1 MLELKNIVKIYSTGE
16 TQVKALK
23 GVSIN
28 FRKCEFVSV
37 LGPSGCGKTT
47 MLNIVGGLDRY
58 TYGDLVI
65 NGVSTKNYADSDW
78 DAYRNHSVGFVFQ
91 SYNLIPHQTV
101 EKNVELALTL
111 SGVRKEERMKR
122 AREALEKVGLKD
134 HFKKLPNQ
142 LSGGQ
147 MQRVA
152 IARAIVNDPDIIL
165 ADEPTGA
172 LDSETS
178 VQVMDILKE
187 LSKTRL
193 VVMVTHNEELA
204 HEYSTRIISL
214 KDGEIVNDTMPFN
227 DEEAEEE
234 GIKEAEKNVG
244 KKKKKPS
251 MSFLTALSLSLN
263 NLFTKKGRTILTA
276 FAGSIGIIGI
286 ALILSL
292 SAGFN
297 TYIQNVQ
304 RDTLSNYPV
313 TISSKTVNYSSMLTS
328 FMGASKHDGKEFPSG
343 ETVTSQNVIAD
354 MLTNL
359 VSSVGTNDLKS
370 FKKYL
375 DENLDE
381 RYINAVQYTYNLQTE
396 LYSKDKDRRLYPVQL
411 PKFSDLIGPSADNY
425 QAFYDNF
432 KNLMMSKPIV
442 SEMIDNDK
450 LIKNQYDLLAGTYP
464 EKDTDLLL
472 VVDNYNQIS
481 DLNL

>member
-1 MLELKNIVKIYSTGE
+1 MLELRDIVKIYASGE

-58 TYGDLVI
+58 TKGDLVI

-78 DAYRNHSVGFVFQ
+78 DTYRNHSVGFVFQ

-111 SGVRKEERMKR
+111 SGVSKTERIQR
-122 AREALEKVGLKD
+122 ARAALEKVGLKD
-134 HFKKLPNQ
+134 HLKKLPNQ

-172 LDSETS
+172 LDSDTS
-178 VQVMDILKE
+178 IQVMDILQE

-204 HEYSTRIISL
+204 YKYSTRIISL
-214 KDGEIVNDTMPFN
+214 KDGEVINDTNPFTK
-227 DEEAEEE
+227 EEAK
-234 GIKEAEKNVG
+234 KEQLSEFEKLG
-244 KKKKKPS
+244 KKQKKPS

-313 TISSKTVNYSSMLTS
+313 TITSKTVNYSSMLSS
-328 FMGASKHDGKEFPSG
+328 FMGASKHDGTEFPKG
-343 ETVTSQNVIAD
+343 ENVTSQNVIAN

-359 VSSVGTNDLKS
+359 VSSVGTNDLSS

-375 DENLDE
+375 DENPMSC
-381 RYINAVQYTYNLQTE
+381 
-396 LYSKDKDRRLYPVQL
+396 YSTTTK
-411 PKFSDLIGPSADNY
+411 
-425 QAFYDNF
+425 
-432 KNLMMSKPIV
+432 
-442 SEMIDNDK
+442 
-450 LIKNQYDLLAGTYP
+450 
-464 EKDTDLLL
+464 
-472 VVDNYNQIS
+472 
-481 DLNL
+481 